1 MIHFWGI
8 FKHCDDMS
16 VFSLLQER
24 LTRLVS
30 ISLVGNP
37 NLEDPNNGKRKE
49 IIELCQQ
56 VSSFDPEF
64 ICKVCMIFLGSC
76 HQSQVVW
83 YFPGYFSSYRFHP
96 WIPFLP
102 FEVEIIFH
110 LVSFARVSC
119 FSSALRRFSS
129 SSWEKLFQS
138 FLLWLLKRRLHSV
151 QKWVKK

>member
-1 MIHFWGI
+1 
-8 FKHCDDMS
+8 MS
-16 VFSLLQER
+16 VFFSLLQER

-37 NLEDPNNGKRKE
+37 NLEDPKNVKRKE

-64 ICKVCMIFLGSC
+64 ICKVCTWLLLIFLGSC

-110 LVSFARVSC
+110 LVSFARVSS

-129 SSWEKLFQS
+129 SSWETLPKLS
-138 FLLWLLKRRLHSV
+138 FMI
-151 QKWVKK
+151 VKKKAA